1 MANTATLIS
10 LSAARQRKLIARA
23 HELSQTIKSAKRELD
38 EILDVFKSEGDGQY
52 FNKDGSESILVYTSE
67 RVTLDTA
74 TVKGFLTPAEIQAAT
89 KSSFVTSA
97 KVL

>member
-10 LSAARQRKLIARA
+10 LSAARQRNLIARA
-23 HELSQTIKSAKRELD
+23 HELSQTIKVAKRELD

-67 RVTLDTA
+67 RVTLDA
-74 TVKGFLTPAEIQAAT
+74 ALAKGFLTPAQIIAASKT
-89 KSSFVTSA
+89 TTVVTA
-97 KVL
+97 KVV